1 MLSRALAVSAATCLA
16 LTGVITGAAPSRAAA
31 PAQAPAVA
39 RTTAPATA
47 ATAPRGTAT
56 ASTSPSTA
64 AAATAVLRHGGRV
77 VVYAGLAVTVPASW
91 PVYDL
96 AAHPA
101 TCVRWDRHAVYLGTP
116 GADQACPAHLVGRTE
131 AVLVTP
137 AATMP
142 AGAAARSGA
151 PTVAAAAG
159 SVPATAVSTA
169 AHQIGIAVTGTGAA
183 LTVTWGADPVL
194 ARAVAAGVTRR
205 PSTGTAGTA
214 STGTTATRG
223 VTTLGS
229 AVPLYPLGRTSTML
243 QGLAFDTCA
252 TPSVAAMQAWR
263 RSSYRGVG
271 VYIGGANRAC
281 GDGNLSASWLG
292 SVVAHQGWKVLPIYV
307 GLQAP
312 CSSSVF
318 ARTSED
324 PGTAYRQGVAGAA
337 DAVAEARSF
346 GLLPGSAVYD
356 DMEGYGGSGRCSAGV
371 LSYLSGW
378 TSGLHGA
385 GYSAGV
391 YSSGASGIYDIGR
404 NFWNTAYLMPDLV
417 WSARWDGVASTT
429 ERNLSTAE
437 FSQHQRLKQYAGD
450 HVERFGGYAIDI
462 DSDAVDAAVSTVGY
476 RVRVR
481 RATSSYTG
489 TVGSTVRRRSVAAG
503 AAVTATCWLRGTRG
517 GIRAAW
523 YVMTDGSWIP
533 WSFLSV
539 GGQTPPEC
547 GLLYTTWAAVPARRG
562 PSTRY
567 PVGAVVPG
575 DNGAWVSCQVSSQRI
590 RTSRIWDRL
599 RSGLWVPDYYLNTPG
614 HSAFSGNI
622 PRC

>member
-16 LTGVITGAAPSRAAA
+16 LTGVMTGADPSLAAA
-31 PAQAPAVA
+31 PARA
-39 RTTAPATA
+39 RTTART
-47 ATAPRGTAT
+47 TAT

-64 AAATAVLRHGGRV
+64 AAATAALRHGGRV

-137 AATMP
+137 AATT
-142 AGAAARSGA
+142 AVGAAARSDA
-151 PTVAAAAG
+151 PAVAAVAG
-159 SVPATAVSTA
+159 RVPATAVSTA
-169 AHQIGIAVTGTGAA
+169 AHQIGIAVTGTGAD

-205 PSTGTAGTA
+205 PSTGTAA
-214 STGTTATRG
+214 TGTTATRG

-229 AVPLYPLGRTSTML
+229 AVVRYPLGRTSTML
-243 QGLAFDTCA
+243 QGLAFDTCS
-252 TPSVAAMQAWR
+252 TPSVAAMAAWR
-263 RSSYRGVG
+263 RSRYRGVG

-292 SVVAHQGWKVLPIYV
+292 AVVAHQSWKVLPIYV

-312 CSSSVF
+312 CSSAAF

-324 PGTAYRQGVAGAA
+324 PATAYGQGVAGAV
-337 DAVAEARSF
+337 DAVTEARSF
-346 GLLPGSAVYD
+346 GLLPGSAIYD

-371 LSYLSGW
+371 LSYVSGW

-391 YSSGASGIYDIGR
+391 YSSGASGIHDLGR

-417 WSARWDGVASTT
+417 WTARWDGVASTT
-429 ERNLSTAE
+429 ERNLSSAE

-450 HVERFGGYAIDI
+450 HVERFGGYSIDI

-476 RVRVR
+476 RVHVR
-481 RATSSYTG
+481 HSTSSYG
-489 TVGSTVRRRSVAAG
+489 GPVGSAAMRHSLAAG
-503 AAVTATCWLRGTRG
+503 VAVTATCWLRGTRARV
-517 GIRAAW
+517 RAAW
-523 YVMTDGSWIP
+523 YLLTDGTWVARSA
-533 WSFLSV
+533 LAL
-539 GGQTPPEC
+539 GGQAPPEC
-547 GLLYTTWAAVPARRG
+547 GLLYTTWAAVPARSG
-562 PSTRY
+562 PSTRH
-567 PVGAVVPG
+567 PVGAVVPA
-575 DNGAWVSCQVSSQRI
+575 DNGAWVSCQVSSQRV